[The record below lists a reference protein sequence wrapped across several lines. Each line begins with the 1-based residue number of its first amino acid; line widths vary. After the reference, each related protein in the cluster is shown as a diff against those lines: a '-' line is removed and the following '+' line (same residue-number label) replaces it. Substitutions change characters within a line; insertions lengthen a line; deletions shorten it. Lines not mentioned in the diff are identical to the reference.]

1 MLVNQQQ
8 QPFRVKLIDFGA
20 SLTTEQLSSMWKP
33 YIQPRCYRAPEVLLG
48 LPCCEKIDIWSL
60 GCMMAELDTG
70 SILFPGKS
78 ELEVAHRIFECR
90 GLPSAHL
97 INSSS
102 KARKFFHVVVDPN
115 GSYQLE
121 LYKIPPWSMSQN
133 FKRCKVTSLDQLVTV
148 EDPEPGFQ
156 RDDAAEI
163 ADRKC
168 MVDLLKKMLTVDP
181 RERISARQALHH
193 PFLTLQHLRVAHS
206 YRQYYKYSV
215 QGYKEAL
222 VPYQDS
228 MDGEHVPSQETS
240 DHTQE
245 NCSLQR
251 FLRSLF
257 TCACVC
263 RSPSAPHNLPVLQ
276 DNNVSVEE
284 TGNAENPEDL
294 ADNMADTD
302 HAPCEEME
310 KEHSLLAIDHSQ
322 MTLQQ
327 GYQEAVIPQQPSRE
341 EHAGCAFQPR
351 SKSSSMEPQGPLVIV
366 PNHNQ
371 ELPKKEKGSLRS
383 LQSLFTCFRVRWH
396 KKRPVTSQNNDSQG
410 DSGNA
415 ETHEDLAH
423 TDHTACDKV
432 EKEHQLSAI
441 DDRQTMLQQGY
452 QVAVIPQ
459 QLSRE
464 EDAGCSFRSP
474 SRSSSMKPQVS
485 SVPSDINCGK
495 SDLDC
500 TQNLETSNQVFSRE
514 EDTGCA
520 FQPQSKSSSMEHQG
534 SLVMSGSSPVDIVP
548 NHYQEFPKKKKGSM
562 RSLQSLFTCCR
573 VRWHKKRPVTSQN
586 NDSQGDSGN
595 AENHE
600 DLADTDHTAC
610 DKVEKEHQLSA
621 IDDRQT
627 MLQQGYQMAVI
638 PQQLSR
644 EEDAGCSFRSPS
656 RSSSMEPQVSSV
668 PSDVNS
674 SDLDCT
680 QNLETSNQVFSREE
694 DACSSSME
702 LQVSSIPSLSSSMDS
717 VPDPTQELPK
727 KKKGSMRRWQRT
739 LFTCFGVRR
748 KETVSRGSGQ
758 Q

>member
-1 MLVNQQQ
+1 M
-8 QPFRVKLIDFGA
+8 
-20 SLTTEQLSSMWKP
+20 
-33 YIQPRCYRAPEVLLG
+33 
-48 LPCCEKIDIWSL
+48 
-60 GCMMAELDTG
+60 
-70 SILFPGKS
+70 
-78 ELEVAHRIFECR
+78 
-90 GLPSAHL
+90 
-97 INSSS
+97 
-102 KARKFFHVVVDPN
+102 FFHVVVDPN
-115 GSYQLE
+115 GSYQWK

-133 FKRCKVTSLDQLVTV
+133 LKRCKVTSLDQLVTV

-163 ADRKC
+163 ADRLC
-168 MVDLLKKMLTVDP
+168 MMDLLKNMLTVDP

-193 PFLTLQHLRVAHS
+193 PFLTQHLRVAHS

-228 MDGEHVPSQETS
+228 MDGEHVPTQETS

-322 MTLQQ
+322 TTLQQ

-383 LQSLFTCFRVRWH
+383 LQSLFTCFRVCWH

-415 ETHEDLAH
+415 ETHEDLAD

-432 EKEHQLSAI
+432 EKEHQLIAI

-452 QVAVIPQ
+452 QMAVIPQ

-464 EDAGCSFRSP
+464 ENAGCSFRSP

-485 SVPSDINCGK
+485 SVPSDINSCK

-500 TQNLETSNQVFSRE
+500 TQNLDTCNQVFSKE

-520 FQPQSKSSSMEHQG
+520 FQPQSKSSSMEHQE

-548 NHYQEFPKKKKGSM
+548 NHNQEFPKKEKGSL

-573 VRWHKKRPVTSQN
+573 VHWHEKRPVISQN

-610 DKVEKEHQLSA
+610 DKVEKEHQLIA

-656 RSSSMEPQVSSV
+656 RSSSMQPQVSSV

-694 DACSSSME
+694 DTGCAFQPQSKSSSME
-702 LQVSSIPSLSSSMDS
+702 HQESLVMSGSSPVDI
-717 VPDPTQELPK
+717 VPNHYQELPK
-727 KKKGSMRRWQRT
+727 KEKGSLRSLQS
-739 LFTCFGVRR
+739 LFTCCRVHWHQ
-748 KETVSRGSGQ
+748 EAASDLSE
-758 Q
+758 